1 MTAEGARGAAL
12 GAGLALAAGLGVAG
26 LGLAGLG
33 LAGLS
38 VTGPALA
45 DEAASGRALY
55 ETHCQSCHQ
64 FDGGGVPNFQPS
76 LLDSVLVAAEPR
88 TLAAYVLQGT
98 ADLPDTARAYNN
110 VMPSFRH
117 LSDAEVARLLRYVRD
132 DLAGVDEAE
141 PVTPE
146 AVAEARAGLD

>member
-12 GAGLALAAGLGVAG
+12 GAGLALTAGLGVAG
-26 LGLAGLG
+26 LGLAGL
-33 LAGLS
+33 S
-38 VTGPALA
+38 PALA

-132 DLAGVDEAE
+132 DLAGVEAAE